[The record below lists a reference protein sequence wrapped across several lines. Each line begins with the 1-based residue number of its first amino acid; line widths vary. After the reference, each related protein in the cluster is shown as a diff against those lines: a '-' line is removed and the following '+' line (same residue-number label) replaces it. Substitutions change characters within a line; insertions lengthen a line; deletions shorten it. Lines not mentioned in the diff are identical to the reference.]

1 MVTRSQTLTFR
12 LIMVLCIAAMLVV
25 LFKEGFW
32 LLMGSMALDH
42 GPIPHAYLVN
52 SILFIVFL
60 ISTCLFWKWP
70 WIAVLIA
77 WLDLAA
83 ILLHANPWNDNSS
96 ATFFHQF
103 IYDHISSL
111 PRILD

>member
-1 MVTRSQTLTFR
+1 
-12 LIMVLCIAAMLVV
+12 MVLCIAAMLVV